1 MPLLIHFVIHDHVTC
16 LFVQEAWYNLTYLI
30 SHFIIISRNE
40 ICRGNYFCCTINTV
54 TLGRCIN
61 AITESLSNIDIEYK
75 LHVNN
80 LLKQKGKVQKN
91 YTFNKGSRL

>member
-1 MPLLIHFVIHDHVTC
+1 MKFVEGIIFAVQSIH
-16 LFVQEAWYNLTYLI
+16 
-30 SHFIIISRNE
+30 
-40 ICRGNYFCCTINTV
+40 V